1 MNLRD
6 AFKKA
11 LSENGGVLPVNGKK
25 ISKPANKAQT
35 SIHPKKTSASK
46 VIAMKLESDKNP
58 SSSVQLSLNAK
69 CLVKFSSNS
78 IKPLKIIDSKLGSMI
93 SINEIENPEIH
104 ELALGLDFGTSS
116 VKVVIGDLASDKAYA
131 VPFLEASGIEAFLM
145 PSRVFESVNSESIE
159 DQIFSLTNG
168 VTAYRDLK
176 LSLLANPHSVEHQLA
191 VIAFLSLVI
200 ARARAWFFQKHK
212 TIYKRVKCLWQLRVG
227 LPSTTAVGNKYASL
241 FEKIVRAA
249 WKVSTYECVP
259 TRKLVLKIHGE
270 IFNMETF
277 NDELDVRVI
286 PEIAAQIFGF
296 VASSS
301 FDKKAKNRYLM
312 VDVGAGTV
320 DSSLFKVTSGK
331 GGKWNFEFYTAV
343 VQPYGVSNL
352 HSYRVEWWQS
362 QLSKIA
368 KSNLL
373 LNELQ
378 KTKYATDLEQNIPI
392 YNRDYFDGVHF
403 EKDHPDTVDSS
414 FFEKKLLA
422 QIQGSTLWRANKD
435 GFLATDQLKNT
446 PMFLCGGGSRS
457 PFYLELENK
466 LQNLSGYSWLS
477 TEPWQLAFPNDL
489 SAEDVDEVDFD
500 RLSVAY
506 GLSKVDVGEVTQAL
520 PLPKVINNQ
529 QQSFSSRYVDKD
541 LT

>member
-1 MNLRD
+1 
-6 AFKKA
+6 
-11 LSENGGVLPVNGKK
+11 
-25 ISKPANKAQT
+25 
-35 SIHPKKTSASK
+35 
-46 VIAMKLESDKNP
+46 
-58 SSSVQLSLNAK
+58 
-69 CLVKFSSNS
+69 
-78 IKPLKIIDSKLGSMI
+78 
-93 SINEIENPEIH
+93 
-104 ELALGLDFGTSS
+104 
-116 VKVVIGDLASDKAYA
+116 
-131 VPFLEASGIEAFLM
+131 
-145 PSRVFESVNSESIE
+145 
-159 DQIFSLTNG
+159 
-168 VTAYRDLK
+168 
-176 LSLLANPHSVEHQLA
+176 LLANPHSVEHQLA

-352 HSYRVEWWQS
+352 HAYRVEWWQS
-362 QLSKIA
+362 QLSKIP
-368 KSNLL
+368 KSNFL

-378 KTKYATDLEQNIPI
+378 KTKYATDLEQNIPV

-403 EKDHPDTVDSS
+403 EKDHPDKVDSS
-414 FFEKKLLA
+414 FFENKLLA

-489 SAEDVDEVDFD
+489 SAEDVEEVDFD

-520 PLPKVINNQ
+520 PLPKVINSS
-529 QQSFSSRYVDKD
+529 QQSFISRYVDKE